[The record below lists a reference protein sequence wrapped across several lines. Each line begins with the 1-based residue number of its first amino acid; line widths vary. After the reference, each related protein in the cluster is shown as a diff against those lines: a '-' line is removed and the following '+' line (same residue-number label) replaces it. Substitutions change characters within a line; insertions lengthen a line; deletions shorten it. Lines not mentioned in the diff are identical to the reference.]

1 MLVTSRHFESY
12 LKCPTKCW
20 LQSRD
25 EPPAGNP
32 YAEWANAQNGTYFRA
47 GLKRLADTFPDSAR
61 ATAPQFP
68 NNPSQTY
75 LKFPA

>member
-32 YAEWANAQNGTYFRA
+32 QSDSIQIMFTSCLLTRALFRW
-47 GLKRLADTFPDSAR
+47 
-61 ATAPQFP
+61 
-68 NNPSQTY
+68 
-75 LKFPA
+75 